1 MKFMIIRK
9 ADPETEAGAMP
20 TAQLVSD
27 MMAYNRA
34 MIDAGVMLDG
44 MGLKP
49 SASGGARV
57 QFAGG
62 RPTVVDGPFAE
73 TKELVA
79 GFTLIQVA
87 SREEALEWVKRWP
100 PIDGHGNVAL
110 ELRQV
115 YEAED
120 FGAEFTPEIRKQEEN
135 LRERAAARQAA
146 GRA

>member
-20 TAQLVSD
+20 TQQLVAD
-27 MMAYNRA
+27 MMKYNEQ
-34 MIDAGVMLDG
+34 MIAAGVMLDG

-49 SASGGARV
+49 SATGARI
-57 QFAGG
+57 QFKGG
-62 RPTVVDGPFAE
+62 RPTVIDGPFAE

-79 GFTLIQVA
+79 GFTLIQVK